1 MPRLLAVFYST
12 TLSMHG
18 MSGPIHQGPFLM
30 PAVCHNHLTDNTL
43 RWHYLKLFSLLDAGH
58 TVFRVVRLEN
68 NALLADV
75 TNVDG
80 HGKETQ
86 LVQLFGRYDI
96 L

>member
-1 MPRLLAVFYST
+1 MALFESF
-12 TLSMHG
+12 LSL
-18 MSGPIHQGPFLM
+18 I
-30 PAVCHNHLTDNTL
+30 
-43 RWHYLKLFSLLDAGH
+43 DAGH
-58 TVFRVVRLEN
+58 TEFRVVRVEN